1 MDNANFDRIALAL
14 RYLEDHR
21 DEHPSLESAA
31 AHVDLSPFHFQRL
44 FSQWVGISPKR
55 FQQYLSVGH
64 ARDCLEQTRSLLDTT
79 LDVGLSSPGRLHDL
93 FVSVDGV
100 TPGEY
105 KAQGQDLI
113 IHYGAQDSPFGH
125 CLIGGTKRGVCWL
138 SFHAGDDHSEGLE
151 QLQDTWGKATLIS
164 SSKESA
170 RWRDAVFARQRS
182 GQQPGLPLLVKGTNF
197 QIKVWEALLRIPPG
211 MLCSYQD
218 LARWIGRP
226 KAARAVG
233 SAVGANPIAY
243 LIPCHR
249 VIRAMGSFG
258 EYRWGSARKQAI
270 HGWEMAHRDQKVA

>member
-1 MDNANFDRIALAL
+1 MNNNFDRIARALA
-14 RYLEDHR
+14 YLEDHR
-21 DEHPSLESAA
+21 NEHPSLESAA

-55 FQQYLSVGH
+55 FQQYISLGH
-64 ARDCLEQTRSLLDTT
+64 ARSCLEQTRSILDTT
-79 LDVGLSSPGRLHDL
+79 LEVGLSSPSRLHDL

-105 KAQGQDLI
+105 KAQGQDMT
-113 IHYGAQDSPFGH
+113 IHYGVQDSPFGS
-125 CLIGGTKRGVCWL
+125 CLIGSTERGICWL
-138 SFHAGDDHSEGLE
+138 SFHAGDEHCVGLE
-151 QLQDTWGKATLIS
+151 QLQDTWGRARLVS
-164 SSKESA
+164 SEKESS
-170 RWRDAVFARQRS
+170 RWREAVFGASRSKRQPR
-182 GQQPGLPLLVKGTNF
+182 LPLLVKGTNF

-211 MLCSYQD
+211 LLCSYQD
-218 LARWIGRP
+218 LARWIGHP

-233 SAVGANPIAY
+233 SAVAANPIAY

-270 HGWEMAHRDQKVA
+270 NGWEMAQREQQVA